1 MYIYMYICMCMYV
14 YIYSVLA
21 RIFCE
26 RSGMCNIA
34 WSVKAYVRRRRTWA
48 PKAPIPRGV
57 WGHAPPG
64 NSLKC
69 RTPQGGF

>member
-1 MYIYMYICMCMYV
+1 MFSPGFFV
-14 YIYSVLA
+14 SVA
-21 RIFCE
+21 
-26 RSGMCNIA
+26 G
-34 WSVKAYVRRRRTWA
+34 WSVTAHVRHRRTRA

-64 NSLKC
+64 KFLKC